1 MMSKMIIIFSRA
13 GENYY
18 GGDIRKVEVGNTEV
32 AARILSELTGAP
44 IVKLEPEKPY
54 SEAYYEAIEEA
65 KADLRAKARPALK
78 AVPEIPAGV
87 DTIYLGYPNYWGTM
101 PMAVCTFL
109 ESVDLTG
116 KVIKPF
122 CTHEGSGLGHS
133 ERDIEKLCPGAKV
146 ERGLAI
152 SGSAVQHA
160 RAALEVWV

>member
-1 MMSKMIIIFSRA
+1 MMNKMIIIFSRA

-18 GGDIRKVEVGNTEV
+18 GGDIRRVAVGNTEV
-32 AARILSELTGAP
+32 AARTLSELTGAP

-54 SEAYYEAIEEA
+54 SDIYYEAIEEA
-65 KADLRAKARPALK
+65 KADLRAKARPELRTM
-78 AVPEIPAGV
+78 PEIPAEV

-122 CTHEGSGLGHS
+122 CTHEGSGMGRS
-133 ERDIEKLCPGAKV
+133 ESDIAKLCPGAKV

-152 SGSAVQHA
+152 SGSAVQNA
-160 RAALEVWV
+160 RPALERWA